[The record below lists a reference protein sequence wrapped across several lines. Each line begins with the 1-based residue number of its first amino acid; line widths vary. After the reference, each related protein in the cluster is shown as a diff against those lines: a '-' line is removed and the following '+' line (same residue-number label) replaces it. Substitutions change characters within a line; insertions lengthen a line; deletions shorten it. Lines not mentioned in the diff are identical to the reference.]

1 MGSTPGWVVTFG
13 EIVRLRGMLALETSS
28 LTYQYGN
35 DQVLNQVDLQVPQG
49 SLYGFL
55 GPNGAGKTTT
65 LKLALGLLR
74 NQQGM
79 IRFFGEAFEPNR
91 LRILRRVGSL
101 IESPSLYSH
110 LTARE
115 NLRVLQRIHQCPTNR
130 IEAVLSLVGLSQ
142 TGQKKAGQFSLGM
155 RQRLAIAMALL
166 HSPEMLILD
175 EPTNGLDPN
184 GIIEMR
190 ELLKKLAQDDG
201 ITVLISSHLLA
212 EIEKLVTH
220 VGIIHKG
227 KLMFQGRFEEL
238 EQQQHRGTAII
249 LGTTDPDHA
258 VRFLVECHIDA
269 QRENGHVVIPTLPR
283 EQLMEITRQL
293 VLREIGVYEIT
304 QRKNDLE
311 TIFMNL
317 VNN

>member
-1 MGSTPGWVVTFG
+1 MF
-13 EIVRLRGMLALETSS
+13 ALETSS
-28 LTYQYGN
+28 LTYHYGK
-35 DQVLNQVDLQVPQG
+35 DQVLDQVDLQVPAG

-79 IRFFGEAFEPNR
+79 IRFFGKAFEPNR
-91 LRILRRVGSL
+91 LKILRRVGSL

-115 NLRVLQRIHQCPTNR
+115 NLRVLQRIHQCPANR

-227 KLMFQGRFEEL
+227 RLMFQGRFEEL

-269 QRENGHVVIPTLPR
+269 RRENGHVVIPTLPR
-283 EQLMEITRQL
+283 EQLTEITRQL
-293 VLREIGVYEIT
+293 VLRDIGVYEIT

>member
-1 MGSTPGWVVTFG
+1 MF
-13 EIVRLRGMLALETSS
+13 ALETTS
-28 LTYQYGN
+28 LTYYFGK
-35 DQVLNQVDLQVPQG
+35 DKVLDNINLQVPRG

-74 NQQGM
+74 NQRGSVH
-79 IRFFGEAFEPNR
+79 FFGKPFDKNR
-91 LRILRRVGSL
+91 LETLRRVGSL
-101 IESPSLYSH
+101 IESPSLYGH

-115 NLRVLQRIHQCPTNR
+115 NLKILQRIYQCPAPR
-130 IEAVLSLVGLSQ
+130 IDEVLTLVGLAA

-166 HSPEMLILD
+166 HAPEMLILD

-190 ELLKKLAQDDG
+190 ELLKRLSQQDG
-201 ITVLISSHLLA
+201 ITVIISSHLLA

-227 KLMFQGRFEEL
+227 RVMFQGKFHEL
-238 EQQQHRGTAII
+238 EQQQHRSSTVV
-249 LGTTDPDHA
+249 LGTTEPDLTL
-258 VRFLVECHIDA
+258 RFLVECHIDA
-269 QRENGHVVIPTLPR
+269 RRENGYVVIPALPQER
-283 EQLMEITRQL
+283 LVEITRQL
-293 VLREIGVYEIT
+293 VLRDIGVYEVT
-304 QRKNDLE
+304 SRKNDLE

>member
-1 MGSTPGWVVTFG
+1 
-13 EIVRLRGMLALETSS
+13 MLALETRS
-28 LTYQYGN
+28 LTFHFGK
-35 DQVLNQVDLQVPQG
+35 DKVLDDVNLQVPVG

-74 NQQGM
+74 NQKGS
-79 IRFFGEAFEPNR
+79 ILFFGKLFEKFR
-91 LRILRRVGSL
+91 LETLRRVGTL

-115 NLRVLQRIHQCPTNR
+115 NLRVLQLVHQCPSTR
-130 IEAVLSLVGLSQ
+130 IEEVLSLVGLGN

-175 EPTNGLDPN
+175 EPTNGLDPS

-190 ELLKKLAQDDG
+190 ELLKKLSQQSG

-227 KLMFQGRFEEL
+227 KLRFQGPFQEL
-238 EQQQHRGTAII
+238 EQHQHRNNTIL
-249 LGTTDPDHA
+249 LGTTDPERTHQ
-258 VRFLVECHIDA
+258 FLVECHIDA
-269 QRENGHVVIPTLPR
+269 NRENGHVIIPAIGQD
-283 EQLMEITRQL
+283 QLTEITRQL
-293 VLREIGVYEIT
+293 VLRDIGIFEVS
-304 QRKNDLE
+304 RRRNDLE
-311 TIFMNL
+311 TIFMHL

>member
-1 MGSTPGWVVTFG
+1 
-13 EIVRLRGMLALETSS
+13 MLALETQS
-28 LTYQYGN
+28 LTFHFGK
-35 DQVLNQVDLQVPQG
+35 DKVLDDVNLQVPAG
-49 SLYGFL
+49 SLFGFL

-74 NQQGM
+74 NQKGNIQ
-79 IRFFGEAFEPNR
+79 FFGKPFENHR
-91 LRILRRVGSL
+91 LETLRRVGTL

-110 LTARE
+110 LTAAE
-115 NLRVLQRIHQCPTNR
+115 NLRVLQLIYQCPSSR
-130 IEAVLSLVGLSQ
+130 IDEVLKLVGLGS

-175 EPTNGLDPN
+175 EPTNGLDPS

-190 ELLKKLAQDDG
+190 ELLKRLSQQDG

-227 KLMFQGRFEEL
+227 ALMFQGPFQEL
-238 EQQQHRGTAII
+238 EQRQHRTNTIL
-249 LGTTDPDHA
+249 LGTTDPERTHQ
-258 VRFLVECHIDA
+258 FLIECQIEA
-269 QRENGHVVIPTLPR
+269 NRENGHVIIPALGQD
-283 EQLMEITRQL
+283 QLTEITRQL
-293 VLREIGVYEIT
+293 VLRDIGVFEVT
-304 QRKNDLE
+304 RRKNDLE

-317 VNN
+317 VND